1 MNKETSD
8 LSQGQEA
15 FPVEVYSDTENCDP
29 PVEFIYISNNDY
41 STYRRRCSDQDSE
54 GIAMGDGRVLIN
66 TDATFHNTLIVGCG
80 EKCACMAQ
88 CKNTLRSKCLPAP
101 FKLSILQGRDMSL
114 RGSRSLDYSFCLHQ
128 AEETEI
134 YEKLAFARR
143 VQVCT
148 FDLIGLMIICAISY

>member
-1 MNKETSD
+1 VRCDCRNM
-8 LSQGQEA
+8 
-15 FPVEVYSDTENCDP
+15 VCYENC
-29 PVEFIYISNNDY
+29 SCRQMNDLLNP
-41 STYRRRCSDQDSE
+41 CSL
-54 GIAMGDGRVLIN
+54 MGDGRVLIN

-101 FKLSILQGRDMSL
+101 FKFEVFRRNDKLGFGLRTLSNIPYAIVFSVFRLSILQGRDMSL

-143 VQVCT
+143 VQ
-148 FDLIGLMIICAISY
+148 